1 MTEFDYTLT
10 HDPGGTPVDITLFVE
25 RIEWTETGT
34 GIVNS
39 LKVRLNA
46 QDGQFI
52 TRDTQLGTG
61 DATPIL
67 DEFQRLRLAVIDRDS
82 NIYANVFEIDNLK
95 PVQNAQQG
103 TIIEVECLGLEHH
116 LQRTQFTKQFFFES
130 AFGVARGIID
140 FYNASSTK
148 GTAQPIITENDNVEF
163 NTLPLWTANDYLFNI
178 SETKCYDGITNVV
191 DRIGSSV
198 ASGGAGDFW
207 EFQFLTDV
215 SDATF
220 NSITFNATISGNPP
234 SQQTNGV
241 FDPSKAVIIDDSVA
255 VNPGE
260 EEGGIESTRGTV
272 TATWGSDG
280 VGSLPTQSADFVGGL
295 EAWQL
300 FPAHQPGVEYPQD
313 AIVLIPD
320 TVDSQGDNNH
330 FKALTITTD
339 TPPSGDWV
347 QYFFTDFLTN
357 EISISGQ
364 YSLWTNAKA
373 NEWKSSCANPDGPQN
388 QDDPTF
394 DGRACWDSNLVLVDG
409 DVFRSWADVRA
420 VDVGT
425 IATQYKRNGLFYRG
439 FRILIDTIFGT
450 PTGELAGFV
459 QGQIVAASSND
470 GVNNVWRV
478 VRSLQEGGQCGVDN
492 EGRVFQLQSGILQD
506 ISGSVSQANDCYHNV
521 WAIFNSQGF
530 NNKNNGAG
538 GNFGE
543 FSAVTHEFRMASFD
557 ANQGVTDE
565 PKYYRVF
572 AGFNFRIPYPHD
584 SFNGNT
590 IGELYGDNDKLD
602 PATLDANNMHLT
614 HDGQN
619 GFNNTSAEDLGP
631 LDAVTF
637 ALKMEWRYEID
648 GSGGLVP
655 RGNLPYRCVMYDTS
669 DNVVVADFTVSFNNL
684 WQSFSLPFSSFKIY
698 RARAGWS
705 AGSVGQNTFLQ
716 DLEILN
722 VFEFKN
728 IVKIGIHWLG
738 PYDDQGR
745 FTPFFR
751 RSDIFWQITDFVNSP
766 EGITVSEYNIKL
778 AVDNFG
784 FSKPLLSV
792 SPPDTTR
799 SLQPEFFQEPLI
811 SNKYQNDQAN
821 LASLE
826 IMQFRHQQFDTVTE
840 GLFDI
845 NFGDTFYLRNEELVN
860 ASDNGDNTIKLVAKN
875 ITYTIDKTPQGP
887 GGFLRTITG
896 VKRFS

>member
-10 HDPGGTPVDITLFVE
+10 HDPGGTPEDITLFVE

-67 DEFQRLRLAVIDRDS
+67 DEFQRLRLAVLDRDS
-82 NIYANVFEIDNLK
+82 NVYANVFEIDNLK
-95 PVQNAQQG
+95 PIQNAQQG

-116 LQRTQFTKQFFFES
+116 LQRTQFAKQFFFES
-130 AFGVARGIID
+130 AFEVTRGIID
-140 FYNASSTK
+140 FYNASTTS
-148 GTAQPIITENDNVEF
+148 GTAQPIVTENDNVAF
-163 NTLPLWTANDYLFNI
+163 NTLPVWTANDYLFNI
-178 SETKCYDGITNVV
+178 SETKCYDGINNVV
-191 DRIGSSV
+191 DRIGSAV
-198 ASGGAGDFW
+198 AAGGAGDFW

-215 SDATF
+215 SDVTF

-300 FPAHQPGVEYPQD
+300 FPAHQVSVEYPQD

-320 TVDSQGDNNH
+320 TTDSQGDNNH
-330 FKALTITTD
+330 FKALVKTTD
-339 TPPSGDWV
+339 TPPSADWV
-347 QYFFTDFLTN
+347 QYFFTDFLAN
-357 EISISGQ
+357 EIGISEQ
-364 YSLWTNAKA
+364 YALWTNAKE

-394 DGRACWDSNLVLVDG
+394 DGRACWDSNLVVVDG
-409 DVFRSWADVRA
+409 VVFRSWADVRA

-425 IATQYKRNGLFYRG
+425 ISTQYKRNGLFYRG

-459 QGQIVAASSND
+459 QGQIVQATSND
-470 GVNNVWRV
+470 GVNNVWRA
-478 VRSLQEGGQCGVDN
+478 VRSLQEDQQCGIDN
-492 EGRVFQLQSGILQD
+492 EGRVYQLQSGILVD

-530 NNKNNGAG
+530 NDKNNGAG

-543 FSAVTHEFRMASFD
+543 FSGVTHEFRMEQND
-557 ANQGVTDE
+557 ANQGLTDE
-565 PKYYRVF
+565 PEYYRVF
-572 AGFNFRIPYPHD
+572 AGINFRIPFPHD
-584 SFNGNT
+584 SFNGNS

-614 HDGQN
+614 HDGLN

-631 LDAVTF
+631 LDAITF
-637 ALKMEWRYEID
+637 ALKMEWRFEID
-648 GSGGLVP
+648 GSGGLLP
-655 RGNLPYRCVMYDTS
+655 RGNFPYRCVMYDTS
-669 DNVVVADFTVSFNNL
+669 DNVVAQDFTISFNNL
-684 WQSFSLPFSSFKIY
+684 WQSFSLPFSAFKIY

-705 AGSVGQNTFLQ
+705 LGNVGQNTFLQ
-716 DLEILN
+716 ELEILN

-728 IVKIGIHWLG
+728 IVKIVIHWLA

-745 FTPFFR
+745 FTPFNQKNDVFG
-751 RSDIFWQITDFVNSP
+751 QITDFFNDPLGVF
-766 EGITVSEYNIKL
+766 VLQYNVKL
-778 AVDNFG
+778 TVDNFG

-845 NFGDTFYLRNEELVN
+845 NFGDTFYLRNEEIVN

>member
-1 MTEFDYTLT
+1 LTEFDYTLT
-10 HDPGGTPVDITLFVE
+10 HDPGGTPVDITLQVE

-82 NIYANVFEIDNLK
+82 NVYANVFEIDNLK
-95 PVQNAQQG
+95 PIQNAQQG

-130 AFGVARGIID
+130 AFEVTRGIID
-140 FYNASSTK
+140 FYNASTTS
-148 GTAQPIITENDNVEF
+148 GTAQPTITENNNTAF
-163 NTLPLWTANDYLFNI
+163 NTLPVWTANDYLFNI
-178 SETKCYDGITNVV
+178 SETKCYDGINNVV

-215 SDATF
+215 SDVTF

-241 FDPSKAVIIDDSVA
+241 FDPTKAVIIDDSVA

-300 FPAHQPGVEYPQD
+300 LPAHQPSVEYPQD

-320 TVDSQGDNNH
+320 TTDSQGDNNH
-330 FKALTITTD
+330 FKALVKTTD
-339 TPPSGDWV
+339 TPPSADWV

-357 EISISGQ
+357 EIGITPQ
-364 YSLWTNAKA
+364 YSLWTSSKE

-388 QDDPTF
+388 QDNPTF
-394 DGRACWDSNLVLVDG
+394 DGRACWDSNLVVVDG
-409 DVFRSWADVRA
+409 TVFRSWADIRA

-425 IATQYKRNGLFYRG
+425 ISTQYKRNGLFYRG

-459 QGQIVAASSND
+459 QGQIVQAKSND
-470 GVNNVWRV
+470 GVNNVWQV
-478 VRSLQEGGQCGVDN
+478 VRSLQEDQQCGIDN
-492 EGRVFQLQSGILQD
+492 EGRVYQLQSGILQD

-530 NNKNNGAG
+530 NDKNNGAG

-543 FSAVTHEFRMASFD
+543 FSGVTHEFRMEQND
-557 ANQGVTDE
+557 ANQGLTDE
-565 PKYYRVF
+565 PEYYRVF
-572 AGFNFRIPYPHD
+572 AGINFRIPFPHD

-590 IGELYGDNDKLD
+590 IGELYGDNDKLE

-614 HDGQN
+614 HDGLN

-637 ALKMEWRYEID
+637 ALKMEWRFEID
-648 GSGGLVP
+648 GSGGLLP
-655 RGNLPYRCVMYDTS
+655 RGNFPFRCVMNDSS
-669 DNVVVADFTVSFNNL
+669 DNVVAQDFTISFNNL

-705 AGSVGQNTFLQ
+705 LGNVGQNTFLQ

-728 IVKIGIHWLG
+728 IVKIVIHWLA

-745 FTPFFR
+745 FTPFNQKNDVFG
-751 RSDIFWQITDFVNSP
+751 QITDFFNDPLGVF
-766 EGITVSEYNIKL
+766 VLQYNVKL
-778 AVDNFG
+778 TVDNFG

-845 NFGDTFYLRNEELVN
+845 NFGDTFYLRNTELVN
-860 ASDNGDNTIKLVAKN
+860 ASDNGANTIKLVAKN